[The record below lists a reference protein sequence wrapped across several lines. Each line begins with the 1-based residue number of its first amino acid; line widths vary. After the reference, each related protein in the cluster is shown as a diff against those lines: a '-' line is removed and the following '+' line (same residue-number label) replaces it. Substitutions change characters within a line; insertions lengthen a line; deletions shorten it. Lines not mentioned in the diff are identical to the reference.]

1 MDNNFH
7 WDLARAAKE
16 GLHASI
22 GRRMNTGKLL
32 EVDGFKQTVEA
43 MSDPLLQARY
53 AEIGIKGQGSTPTT
67 FVLTTSLRTNPHVFI
82 GYSIEGYPI
91 LLGATKALEGHLT
104 VMGPTRTGK
113 STLLAI
119 IVYQLS
125 RLGFP
130 VVFVGLKS
138 LDAIIMASM
147 RAGAESLTRISDKGN
162 RVAAPFAYCTLQTET
177 KTKGVNVLLQRGA
190 TLQKWLRTA
199 NLVKA
204 LSRGKGEMDPNLA
217 YFETRNRA
225 LLQSVPDWG
234 KSFRELSGILAAMKL
249 DRDTNYATSGLQG
262 EIAQQAVIEQ
272 LNLSEDHPANVD
284 LLKII
289 EGGGCFYFDASYMD
303 VGGVATAASA
313 LVAQAAI
320 FAKRRSS
327 HLNDKLLFL
336 VIDEA
341 QQVPRSFLTQSVEQC
356 AGSGI
361 RLILAY
367 HNLEQMGDQAET
379 MAMTQCKIITG
390 ATPGSK
396 TDKFLQSLFGT
407 KKAFSLTINQS
418 DSSSASE
425 SSTQTTGPSGN
436 SVSLGQSLG
445 KGQQSGFGLSE
456 KECFVWE
463 ANDTLEL
470 NNNREMYV
478 LQVSPGAEFSHY
490 GNRPI
495 LCLRGGAHMT
505 FDEINKVAEDTL
517 KNTPDTFLPGAL
529 KLSEPKRLELPAGL
543 AEKRSLWLAVLNRA
557 AAQIRSA
564 QM

>member
-1 MDNNFH
+1 
-7 WDLARAAKE
+7 
-16 GLHASI
+16 
-22 GRRMNTGKLL
+22 
-32 EVDGFKQTVEA
+32 
-43 MSDPLLQARY
+43 
-53 AEIGIKGQGSTPTT
+53 
-67 FVLTTSLRTNPHVFI
+67 
-82 GYSIEGYPI
+82 
-91 LLGATKALEGHLT
+91 
-104 VMGPTRTGK
+104 
-113 STLLAI
+113 
-119 IVYQLS
+119 
-125 RLGFP
+125 
-130 VVFVGLKS
+130 
-138 LDAIIMASM
+138 
-147 RAGAESLTRISDKGN
+147 
-162 RVAAPFAYCTLQTET
+162 
-177 KTKGVNVLLQRGA
+177 
-190 TLQKWLRTA
+190 
-199 NLVKA
+199 
-204 LSRGKGEMDPNLA
+204 
-217 YFETRNRA
+217 
-225 LLQSVPDWG
+225 
-234 KSFRELSGILAAMKL
+234 
-249 DRDTNYATSGLQG
+249 
-262 EIAQQAVIEQ
+262 
-272 LNLSEDHPANVD
+272 
-284 LLKII
+284 
-289 EGGGCFYFDASYMD
+289 MD